1 MHPGGGWG
9 LEGRLRCTPRARA
22 GKGKSPGG
30 AGGFPPSSERVPPRP
45 HGPQRVDVDEAGGV
59 GGLVVPLHVHAAERK
74 APSLGWEVLEGDGG
88 GGSWGCLL
96 GWERTQVIPEPAASP
111 GPVPAVAPSSVAG
124 GCGGLRAGS
133 PLAPG
138 EEARGRR
145 SSRATGPPRRPS
157 PGPAGDTAPNFP
169 PGSLACSIT
178 LLPRAL
184 ASSRDARPVPEVS
197 PRFGCPMLGRDIA
210 PGRGHCP
217 RQGSGAGG
225 DPRHRWGLWLR
236 RPVPR
241 RNTESIP
248 LLKGGSHP
256 PDPNS
261 NGFLHPQ
268 NTRLI
273 SQKPQTFKEELGG
286 EIKKEKKKRKSLQ

>member
-1 MHPGGGWG
+1 M
-9 LEGRLRCTPRARA
+9 
-22 GKGKSPGG
+22 
-30 AGGFPPSSERVPPRP
+30 
-45 HGPQRVDVDEAGGV
+45 
-59 GGLVVPLHVHAAERK
+59 
-74 APSLGWEVLEGDGG
+74 
-88 GGSWGCLL
+88 
-96 GWERTQVIPEPAASP
+96 IPEPAASP

-157 PGPAGDTAPNFP
+157 LGPARDTAPNFP

-178 LLPRAL
+178 LPPRAL

-286 EIKKEKKKRKSLQ
+286 EIKKEKKKERVYNDFTSPDGLQKNLCAFIFAHSSGSDLLYNYVTFYLLCRGISTQLCLSQLSLGFL